1 MTLAELR
8 YIVAVARER
17 HFGRAAKACHVSQP
31 TLSVAVRKL
40 EGELGTILFER
51 GRNEVVLT
59 AMGRQIVDQSQRTLE
74 AAERILQ
81 IAATDDQVLAEP
93 LRLGVIYTIGPYLLP
108 ALIPALRDQEPDLQI
123 MVEEGFTADL
133 RVKLKQGSI
142 DAIILAKPFS
152 ESGVEVRPL
161 YREPFIVV
169 LPSSHPWS
177 ARKSIRPAELA
188 EETVLL
194 LGTGHCFRD
203 QGLEV
208 CPGCLRRGDG
218 SDLQKTLEGG
228 SIETIRHM
236 VASGVGVT
244 VLPCRAAGAE
254 EYSRRLLSI
263 KRFSGRKPSRD
274 VILAWRKGYPR
285 TQAIDALTAAVQSCN
300 MTCVEML

>member
-17 HFGRAAKACHVSQP
+17 HFGRAARACHVSQP

-40 EGELGTILFER
+40 EAELGTVLFER

-59 AMGRQIVDQSQRTLE
+59 AMGRQIVDQAQRTLE

-194 LGTGHCFRD
+194 LGSGHCFRD
-203 QGLEV
+203 QVLEV
-208 CPGCLRRGDG
+208 CPGCLRPGDG

-244 VLPCRAAGAE
+244 VLPCSAAGAE